1 LLTAE
6 SLEEGIA
13 FKQAH
18 AMKKP
23 GALQEFMEH
32 TFETTPFGISP
43 SCYDSRRMECPT
55 ARILF
60 ENYAKAAVELFE
72 SADKLA
78 TLVGQHDQFAEAK
91 KYSKQTHE
99 KCYSARLAL
108 KQHQAEH
115 GCREGVANE
124 L

>member
-1 LLTAE
+1 
-6 SLEEGIA
+6 
-13 FKQAH
+13 
-18 AMKKP
+18 MKKP
-23 GALQEFMEH
+23 GALQELMEH

-43 SCYDSRRMECPT
+43 SCYDSPRMECPT

-60 ENYAKAAVELFE
+60 ENYARAAVELFE
-72 SADKLA
+72 SADRLA

>member
-1 LLTAE
+1 
-6 SLEEGIA
+6 
-13 FKQAH
+13 
-18 AMKKP
+18 M
-23 GALQEFMEH
+23 
-32 TFETTPFGISP
+32 SP
-43 SCYDSRRMECPT
+43 SCYDSPRMECPT

-60 ENYAKAAVELFE
+60 ENYARAAVELFE